1 MAKIHIQHS
10 DSNGD
15 EKKEAANEDVKSES
29 TQAQEQAEDAAQEE
43 ETERSEAAEAQ
54 KSTVSLETELAQL
67 KEKAKTL
74 ETALKYERADFI
86 NYRQRVSKDAE
97 KLTGLV
103 KKKLVSEAADLV
115 ETFHNI
121 DKGISESDDIE
132 SLKAAYR
139 ILRNQLDKLLKQ
151 WEVTS
156 IGVPGEAFDMT
167 KHEAL
172 TYVEDPN
179 IETPVVREVVKPGFS
194 VSGTVIHM
202 AQVVVANPP
211 REEKLD
217 EKEENETTTDA
228 AGSDRED

>member
-15 EKKEAANEDVKSES
+15 EKEEAANKDVKSES
-29 TQAQEQAEDAAQEE
+29 TQAQKQAEDAAQEE
-43 ETERSEAAEAQ
+43 KTECSEVSEAQ
-54 KSTVSLETELAQL
+54 KSTVSLDAELAQL
-67 KEKAKTL
+67 KERAKIL

-103 KKKLVSEAADLV
+103 KRKLVSEAADLV

-139 ILRNQLDKLLKQ
+139 ILRSQWDKLLKQ
-151 WEVTS
+151 WDVTS
-156 IGVPGEAFDMT
+156 VGVPGEAFDMT

-194 VSGTVIHM
+194 ISGTVVRV

-211 REEKLD
+211 NEEKLD
-217 EKEENETTTDA
+217 EEDDETTTDA